1 MHLQSYMYF
10 RSPSQTLAHDRSSS
24 SAANQT
30 QAAAAVQVAA
40 ANGHAS
46 TDRIQMPHE

>member
-1 MHLQSYMYF
+1 MQSYMYF

-40 ANGHAS
+40 NGHAS
-46 TDRIQMPHE
+46 IDSIKMPHE